1 MLRRFFYR
9 QFRLTARVQ
18 WWLGRRLTPAGR
30 LVAGALVAALVFGP
44 NTRLTVGYQAFT
56 LLLAILVLAAAA
68 ALVAP
73 PRLDVRRRLPR
84 YATAGEPLTYHVI
97 LRNHGARPAAGLSIL
112 EDLEDPRPT
121 LAAFASATEPDEWRR
136 NWFDRKLA
144 WHRWVWL
151 VARNRRVHVPEHA
164 VPPIRPGHE
173 VDVTV
178 DALAQRRGHARFG
191 GLTLARTD
199 PLGLVRALR
208 PRPLPDTLVVLPRRY
223 PLPALTLPGARRYQ
237 PGGIA
242 LASSVGDS
250 EEFVSLREYRPGD
263 PLKRIHWRSSARVGR
278 AVVREHQDEFF
289 VRHGLILDTFV
300 PVAAED
306 RFEEAISVAA
316 SFAAGVRAQ
325 DSLLDLM
332 LVGPD
337 AYVFTAGR
345 GVGHLERM
353 LEVLADVR
361 PCVDRPFAALHRLV
375 GERHQ
380 SLSGVV
386 CILLAWDEPRR
397 ALVQHLRALGVPA
410 LTLLI
415 TDGTA
420 DPADDELALEGV
432 RRLVRGRIAEGLA
445 GL

>member
-9 QFRLTARVQ
+9 QFRIASRVSWALARQ
-18 WWLGRRLTPAGR
+18 LTPAGR
-30 LVAGALVAALVFGP
+30 LVVGALLTALVFGP

-56 LLLAILVLAAAA
+56 LLGALLALSTVW
-68 ALVAP
+68 ALVPP

-84 YATAGEPLTYHVI
+84 YATAGETVI
-97 LRNHGARPAAGLSIL
+97 YDVVLRNRRARAVVGLSIL

-121 LAAFASATEPDEWRR
+121 LADFTLASEPHESER

-151 VARNRRVHVPEHA
+151 LARNRRLDVREHTVSEVPSAGEA
-164 VPPIRPGHE
+164 RVRVE
-173 VDVTV
+173 
-178 DALAQRRGHARFG
+178 ALARRRGRVRFR

-208 PRPLPDTLVVLPRRY
+208 RLRAPDTLLVLPRRY
-223 PLPALTLPGARRYQ
+223 PVPDLTLPGARRYQ

-263 PLKRIHWRSSARVGR
+263 PLKRIHWRSSARRGR

-289 VRHGLILDTFV
+289 VRHGLVLDTFM
-300 PVAAED
+300 PRGGEP
-306 RFEEAISVAA
+306 RFEDAVAVAA
-316 SFAAGVRAQ
+316 SFAAGVRGQEA
-325 DSLLDLM
+325 LLDLM
-332 LVGPD
+332 FVGPQ

-345 GVGHLERM
+345 GVGQLERM
-353 LEVLADVR
+353 LEVLADVM
-361 PCVDRPFAALHRLV
+361 PCADGSFAVLHRLV
-375 GERHQ
+375 AERHQ
-380 SLSGVV
+380 ALSGVV
-386 CILLAWDEPRR
+386 CVLLAWDDQRR
-397 ALVQHLRALGVPA
+397 GLLQHLRALGVPA
-410 LTLLI
+410 LALLV
-415 TDGTA
+415 TGA
-420 DPADDELALEGV
+420 DQAVDADELASEGV
-432 RRLVRGRIAEGLA
+432 RRLVHDHIAEGLA